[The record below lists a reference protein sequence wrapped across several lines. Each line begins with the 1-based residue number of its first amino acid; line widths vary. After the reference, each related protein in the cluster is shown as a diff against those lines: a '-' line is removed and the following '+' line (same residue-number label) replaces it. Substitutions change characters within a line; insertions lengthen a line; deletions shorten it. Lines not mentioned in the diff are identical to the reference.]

1 MHPFL
6 PVNESPYIDPF
17 LWVRRGL
24 LPADWP
30 LRSAYRTRVMPV
42 IEPGLRTCFEMVTS
56 ELSVKGQHVHLS
68 TAKAKAGNC
77 NWCLTK
83 QATCLIR
90 ADYLFHALCGDCFR
104 RDKDVFEPLRKVV
117 KLEDIPTPE
126 TLKLPAEEV
135 TGSIVTGCI
144 PDQKT
149 FELRQ
154 PVAAEW
160 TSPISAKQRA
170 AEEHAAVQPEKGKTY
185 PLADEQET
193 DQTPLRDR
201 DPDSVFPLDLNCPGY
216 TQEILEALSND
227 TLHSV
232 WSSWGIPEA
241 KWPVSIK
248 ELLKKHVPGSGYAWE
263 TRLLRHLG
271 EMPTELIC
279 RWVKALK
286 SSMTRAELRAYVKR
300 RPDFTA
306 DMLP

>member
-1 MHPFL
+1 M
-6 PVNESPYIDPF
+6 ESDTHWHLYD
-17 LWVRRGL
+17 
-24 LPADWP
+24 DW
-30 LRSAYRTRVMPV
+30 
-42 IEPGLRTCFEMVTS
+42 EGEF
-56 ELSVKGQHVHLS
+56 LS
-68 TAKAKAGNC
+68 TGGKLCSGEAGLQLLTPTMLTAIGELYALKAFRFQHIPE
-77 NWCLTK
+77 
-83 QATCLIR
+83 QA
-90 ADYLFHALCGDCFR
+90 AAAL
-104 RDKDVFEPLRKVV
+104 
-117 KLEDIPTPE
+117 
-126 TLKLPAEEV
+126 EEV
-135 TGSIVTGCI
+135 KPQLRL
-144 PDQKT
+144 PDPLGWK
-149 FELRQ
+149 
-154 PVAAEW
+154 
-160 TSPISAKQRA
+160 SPISAKQRA

-241 KWPVSIK
+241 KWPAGVK
-248 ELLKKHVPGSGYAWE
+248 EMLKKHVPGSGYAWE